1 MTSLPLAYILSEGAT
16 SREVNSARPHAPVVP
31 HRRRAP
37 RTHRTR
43 IAVAGLLER
52 AAGAVAPAECAPAR

>member
-1 MTSLPLAYILSEGAT
+1 MTNLPLAYILSEGVT
-16 SREVNSARPHAPVVP
+16 SREVNSARPHAPVVRDEP
-31 HRRRAP
+31 RVP

>member
-1 MTSLPLAYILSEGAT
+1 MTNLPLAYILSAGAT
-16 SREVNSARPHAPVVP
+16 PRTVNSARPHAPVVP
-31 HRRRAP
+31 HQPRVP
-37 RTHRTR
+37 RTRRTR